1 MVFCRTILLSEY
13 MPYFCLLLGTSSSK
27 IILNK
32 KLNLYLSHTFDNIL
46 STLHTIYLLADLII
60 LLWWVHANANLIL
73 TVHPGFL
80 LHWDEIFQI
89 SLQSADNSILFSQVS
104 KYMHFLLTLQ
114 VRCRLTSNFNRGKI
128 CNTEGPKKETKETT
142 KTKAHKHTTN
152 IINQAIITYYCYSH
166 NNMHAHLST
175 QISRKLR
182 YYGLICY
189 GGVHENYIH
198 VWKELA

>member
-1 MVFCRTILLSEY
+1 MHAEGDLTLSNMIRYSPIWMQSAEN
-13 MPYFCLLLGTSSSK
+13 S
-27 IILNK
+27 I
-32 KLNLYLSHTFDNIL
+32 
-46 STLHTIYLLADLII
+46 
-60 LLWWVHANANLIL
+60 LWWGVHINANFIL
-73 TVHPGFL
+73 RFHPGFL
-80 LHWDEIFQI
+80 LYSDELFPI
-89 SLQSADNSILFSQVS
+89 SLQSADNSFLFSWVS
-104 KYMHFLLTLQ
+104 KYMHFLLTLR

-142 KTKAHKHTTN
+142 KTKAHKHNTN

-175 QISRKLR
+175 QISRKLW

-189 GGVHENYIH
+189 GGVHKNCIH